1 MSRIGNAPITIA
13 EGVSVH
19 AGKDTVTVEGP
30 EGKVV
35 LPLPSFIAIKQE
47 GKILSIKNSLSTKES
62 TAQQGLMRACIANA
76 VAGTS
81 KKWERRLRV
90 VGTGYKVKLKGDDL
104 IFTVGFSHPVVFKKV
119 EGVSFIVEGSSTV
132 VVKGVD
138 KQLVGEVAY
147 KIKRLRKP
155 DPYKGKG
162 IRYEG
167 EQLKLKPGKKA
178 KAAGPAK

>member
-13 EGVSVH
+13 AGVSVH
-19 AGKDTVTVEGP
+19 AGKDAVTVEGP

-35 LPLPSFIAIKQE
+35 LPFPSFISIEQE
-47 GKILSIKNSLSTKES
+47 GKVLFVKNSSLTRES
-62 TAQQGLMRACIANA
+62 AALQGLMRACIANA
-76 VAGTS
+76 VAGTG

-90 VGTGYKVKLKGDDL
+90 VGTGYKVKLQGDDL

-178 KAAGPAK
+178 KAAGPVK